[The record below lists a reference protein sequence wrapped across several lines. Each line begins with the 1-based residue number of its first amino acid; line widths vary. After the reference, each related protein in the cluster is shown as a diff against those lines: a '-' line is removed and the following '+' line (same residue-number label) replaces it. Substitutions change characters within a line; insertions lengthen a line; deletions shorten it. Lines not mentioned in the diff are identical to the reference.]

1 MTATAIAPRT
11 IDSDR
16 YRAVMRHLPTGVA
29 AVCSTDPVTG
39 AQSGMIVGT
48 FASLSMEPALVTF
61 SVMHS
66 STSWPRISEAG
77 TFSVNLLAEDQQ
89 QVCRA
94 LSAKGA
100 DKLRSVDWNESEWGT
115 PHISGS
121 LAWFDCRIEQQFT
134 AGDHIVVIAS
144 VLDMTPAE
152 GASAPLIFHGGRFGS
167 FREAADR
174 PATSYKES

>member
-1 MTATAIAPRT
+1 MSAPALEGRR
-11 IDSDR
+11 INSDT

-29 AVCSTDPVTG
+29 AICATHPVTG
-39 AQSGMIVGT
+39 EQNGMVVGT

-66 STSWPRISEAG
+66 STSWPKITESG
-77 TFSVNLLAEDQQ
+77 TFSVSLLAEDQQ

-94 LSAKGA
+94 LSAKGE
-100 DKLRSVDWNESEWGT
+100 DKLNNIAWSESAWGT
-115 PHISGS
+115 PHVDGS

-134 AGDHIVVIAS
+134 AGDHVVVIAS

-152 GASAPLIFHGGRFGS
+152 GASTPLIFHGGRFGS
-167 FREAADR
+167 FREAA
-174 PATSYKES
+174 

>member
-1 MTATAIAPRT
+1 MSAPVLETGR
-11 IDSDR
+11 IDSDT

-29 AVCSTDPVTG
+29 AICSTDPVTG
-39 AQSGMIVGT
+39 AQNGMIVGT

-66 STSWPRISEAG
+66 STSRPKIAGAG
-77 TFSVNLLAEDQQ
+77 TFSVSLLAEDQQ

-94 LSAKGA
+94 LSAKGE
-100 DKLRSVDWNESEWGT
+100 DKLSNGAWSESAWGT
-115 PHISGS
+115 PHLHGS

-134 AGDHIVVIAS
+134 AGDHVVVIAS
-144 VLDMTPAE
+144 VLAMTPAD

-167 FREAADR
+167 FRETA
-174 PATSYKES
+174 

>member
-1 MTATAIAPRT
+1 MSAPALEARR
-11 IDSDR
+11 IDSDT

-29 AVCSTDPVTG
+29 AICSTDPVTG
-39 AQSGMIVGT
+39 ARNGMIVGT

-66 STSWPRISEAG
+66 STSWPRIADAG
-77 TFSVNLLAEDQQ
+77 TFSVSLLAADQQ

-94 LSAKGA
+94 LSAKGE
-100 DKLRSVDWNESEWGT
+100 DKLSNVGWSESGWGT

-134 AGDHIVVIAS
+134 AGDHLVVIAS
-144 VLDMTPAE
+144 VLDMTPGE
-152 GASAPLIFHGGRFGS
+152 GAPLIFHGGRFGS
-167 FREAADR
+167 FRELA
-174 PATSYKES
+174 

>member
-1 MTATAIAPRT
+1 MTAPALEARP
-11 IDSDR
+11 IDSDT

-39 AQSGMIVGT
+39 LQNGMVVGT

-66 STSWPRISEAG
+66 STSWPKIAKADRFGIS
-77 TFSVNLLAEDQQ
+77 LLAEDQQ

-94 LSAKGA
+94 LSAKGE
-100 DKLRSVDWNESEWGT
+100 DKLSAVSWSESGWGT
-115 PHISGS
+115 PHIHGS

-134 AGDHIVVIAS
+134 AGDHLVVIAS
-144 VLDMTPAE
+144 VLDMTPGE
-152 GASAPLIFHGGRFGS
+152 GTPLIFHGGRFGS
-167 FREAADR
+167 FREIA
-174 PATSYKES
+174 

>member
-1 MTATAIAPRT
+1 MSAPALEGRRV
-11 IDSDR
+11 DSDT

-29 AVCSTDPVTG
+29 AICSTDPVTG
-39 AQSGMIVGT
+39 VQNGMVVGT

-66 STSWPRISEAG
+66 STSWPKIADAG
-77 TFSVNLLAEDQQ
+77 TFSVSLLAEDQQ
-89 QVCRA
+89 PVCRT
-94 LSAKGA
+94 LSAKGE
-100 DKLRSVDWNESEWGT
+100 DKLSTVDRTESQWGT
-115 PHISGS
+115 PHINGS

-134 AGDHIVVIAS
+134 AGDHVVVIAS

-167 FREAADR
+167 FREA
-174 PATSYKES
+174 T

>member
-29 AVCSTDPVTG
+29 AVCSTDSVTG

-66 STSWPRISEAG
+66 STSWPRISETG

-174 PATSYKES
+174 PPNSL

>member
-1 MTATAIAPRT
+1 MSAPALATRPVS
-11 IDSDR
+11 SDT

-39 AQSGMIVGT
+39 AQNGMIVGT

-66 STSWPRISEAG
+66 STSWPKISEAA
-77 TFSVNLLAEDQQ
+77 TFSVSLLAEDQQ

-100 DKLRSVDWNESEWGT
+100 DKLSSVGWSESVWGT

-134 AGDHIVVIAS
+134 AGDHVVVIAS
-144 VLDMTPAE
+144 VLDMTPGE
-152 GASAPLIFHGGRFGS
+152 GAPLIFHGGRFGS
-167 FREAADR
+167 FREVA
-174 PATSYKES
+174 

>member
-1 MTATAIAPRT
+1 MSAPALATRPVS
-11 IDSDR
+11 SDT

-39 AQSGMIVGT
+39 AQNGMIVGT
-48 FASLSMEPALVTF
+48 FASLSMEPSLVTF

-66 STSWPRISEAG
+66 STSWPKISEAA
-77 TFSVNLLAEDQQ
+77 TFSVSLLAEDQQ

-100 DKLRSVDWNESEWGT
+100 DKLSSVGWSESVWGT

-134 AGDHIVVIAS
+134 AGDHVVVIAN
-144 VLDMTPAE
+144 VLDMTPGE
-152 GASAPLIFHGGRFGS
+152 GAPLIFHGGRF
-167 FREAADR
+167 
-174 PATSYKES
+174 